1 VTAAPVLLY
10 TRTGCPFCDAKRA
23 ELAARGTPVREV
35 NLSDRPQA
43 VAELMKLTGGRRV
56 VPVIVDGS
64 AIAIA
69 PDGGSS
75 F

>member
-1 VTAAPVLLY
+1 MTATPVLLY

-43 VAELMKLTGGRRV
+43 VAELMKLTGGHRI
-56 VPVIVDGS
+56 VPVVVDG
-64 AIAIA
+64 ARVDVA